1 MRLVRGAFFCFG
13 GFMQYTKEELNEFS
27 LYSLR
32 ALGRKTGVKAPSSLR
47 KKELI
52 ENILDVQSGKTPPHA
67 TKRGRPAL
75 PKQVEPS
82 LEEMKIIIKKIV
94 EDGREKLQEDLR
106 EIGKKLLKEVL
117 EYNPPSK
124 DKK

>member
-1 MRLVRGAFFCFG
+1 
-13 GFMQYTKEELNEFS
+13 MQYTKEQLNEYN

-32 ALGRKTGVKAPSSLR
+32 TLGRKTGVKAPSSLR
-47 KKELI
+47 KAELI
-52 ENILDVQSGKTPPHA
+52 ENILDVQSGKILPHK

-75 PKQVEPS
+75 PKQVES
-82 LEEMKIIIKKIV
+82 TLEEMKVIIKKIV
-94 EDGREKLQEDLR
+94 EDGQEKLQEDLC